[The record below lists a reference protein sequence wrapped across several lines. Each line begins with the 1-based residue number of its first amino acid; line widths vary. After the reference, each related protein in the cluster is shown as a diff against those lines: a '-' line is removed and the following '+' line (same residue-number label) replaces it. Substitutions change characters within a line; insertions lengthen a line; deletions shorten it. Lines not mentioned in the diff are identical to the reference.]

1 MKKIL
6 TLMLATL
13 AVFALRA
20 NDADDVKATLNKI
33 NQLSCEL
40 KISETLPYYAPEY
53 TGISARGK
61 KVTYADAE
69 RIAKN
74 IDVLFGETSS
84 ITAIYKAFA
93 EIQGKTLGE
102 NELAQIRQLEG
113 DENATQVIR
122 NQMRAAKTMLQAKL
136 REQAASLKILDVKVS
151 GDKAT
156 AICQERES
164 DTGKMTE
171 RTCKLVKANGKWR
184 IVSDQ
189 SKYVETK

>member
-74 IDVLFGETSS
+74 IERLVTVPYMSAPVSPCAAAMSS
-84 ITAIYKAFA
+84 GI
-93 EIQGKTLGE
+93 
-102 NELAQIRQLEG
+102 
-113 DENATQVIR
+113 
-122 NQMRAAKTMLQAKL
+122 M
-136 REQAASLKILDVKVS
+136 
-151 GDKAT
+151 
-156 AICQERES
+156 
-164 DTGKMTE
+164 
-171 RTCKLVKANGKWR
+171 
-184 IVSDQ
+184 
-189 SKYVETK
+189 